1 MIRVELRIGIFQGCY
16 FVNAEGSEAVLRR
29 RRRGRN
35 SSFTSFLS
43 RCHKRRIWLYSQNAI
58 QTHKG
63 IMLYH
68 ALSCLA
74 VLRHHAHTCYVTR
87 PSLGFWR
94 ASVFWTTKRLR
105 IASADAALRRKP
117 EWQSFTF
124 ILHLQRVTEDD
135 VKMILK
141 IDNSDQQ
148 TAFWSK
154 TCVCGATRW
163 LMVVEVENGIWVFG
177 FGWSRLAIRTRIFV
191 TADW

>member
-148 TAFWSK
+148 TAFLKQDLCMRSDPL
-154 TCVCGATRW
+154 TDG
-163 LMVVEVENGIWVFG
+163 
-177 FGWSRLAIRTRIFV
+177 GWSGKGDFGVWFWVVAIRTRIFV